1 MFSRVMEPTQSRQM
15 VSNKFWHLWLLVGCI
30 GLNFQGLSF
39 RTFLDD
45 SDGWPWSQHVRMKL
59 RWIMVTW
66 FMCPGRCKQRWWE
79 GRGPRWIR
87 REAHFPMNTA
97 SKTHTVFVI
106 SRPWRCSSWFWL
118 SGVIVTWFDS
128 HDLMLNVFSL
138 GAVFLG
144 TRGAKT
150 PGSKV
155 ELHRVMETL
164 RGASSTTHLDETPQG

>member
-87 REAHFPMNTA
+87 REAHFPFLWYQDLEDVQVGFDWVGLLWPDL
-97 SKTHTVFVI
+97 TVMI
-106 SRPWRCSSWFWL
+106 SRSTYFPWEQFFSEL
-118 SGVIVTWFDS
+118 VG
-128 HDLMLNVFSL
+128 LN
-138 GAVFLG
+138 
-144 TRGAKT
+144 KT
-150 PGSKV
+150 QGSKV